1 MVHAGTLPTTQE
13 GWTCVGAW
21 DSPESQVSPCAGVRR
36 AVYARTLLPP
46 LPYKACGGE
55 RCFCDPYRARTP
67 ADPLAGYPRGAASG
81 ATQSHPKGSRARPGQ
96 QLLSD
101 PQVPP
106 CQRKAFAQAFS
117 QKALPLLHCAP
128 GGRLE
133 LCSRFKPFGFLPPDV
148 RPYWQ
153 SGWWF
158 CAEGYPVP
166 AP

>member
-1 MVHAGTLPTTQE
+1 M
-13 GWTCVGAW
+13 
-21 DSPESQVSPCAGVRR
+21 
-36 AVYARTLLPP
+36 YARTLLPP
-46 LPYKACGGE
+46 LSYKACGGE

-133 LCSRFKPFGFLPPDV
+133 LCSRFKPLGRAKGRQGSPRVAAIVRGLRRSRLLALCGANASDV
-148 RPYWQ
+148 
-153 SGWWF
+153 
-158 CAEGYPVP
+158 
-166 AP
+166 